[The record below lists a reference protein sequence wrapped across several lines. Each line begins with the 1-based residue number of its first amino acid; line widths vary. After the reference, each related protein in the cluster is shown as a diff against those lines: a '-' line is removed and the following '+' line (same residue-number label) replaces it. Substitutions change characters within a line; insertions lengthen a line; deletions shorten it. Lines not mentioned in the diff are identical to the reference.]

1 MTPHQILIV
10 AIRLLVIFWFFSI
23 LGQAGALLTT
33 IQNMAV
39 SSTPFVIS
47 LAVQIVAIVLLWLFP
62 STLAAKLLR
71 AGNVPV
77 QTSAVAFDEWRD
89 LVFVG
94 VGIFV
99 LARAIPDVIYWAIL
113 AVVPESNS
121 ASFTFEQKAG
131 AFTSLV
137 QLTIGLTLTLGASA
151 IASLIQK
158 GRRVG
163 VPVRQQSP

>member
-10 AIRLLVIFWFFSI
+10 GIRLLVILWFFSI
-23 LGQAGALLTT
+23 LGQAGALATT

-47 LAVQIVAIVLLWLFP
+47 LAVQIVAIVLLWMFP
-62 STLAAKLLR
+62 ATLAAKLLR

-99 LARAIPDVIYWAIL
+99 LARSIPDVIYWAIL
-113 AVVPESNS
+113 AAAPESNVPG
-121 ASFTFEQKAG
+121 FTLEQKVG
-131 AFTSLV
+131 AFTS
-137 QLTIGLTLTLGASA
+137 
-151 IASLIQK
+151 
-158 GRRVG
+158 
-163 VPVRQQSP
+163 

>member
-23 LGQAGALLTT
+23 LGHAGALLTT
-33 IQNMAV
+33 VQNMAI
-39 SSTPFVIS
+39 SSEPFVIS

-89 LVFVG
+89 LVFIG

-99 LARAIPDVIYWAIL
+99 LARALPDIIYWAIL
-113 AVVPESNS
+113 AAAPESTS
-121 ASFTFEQKAG
+121 PSFTFDQKVG

-137 QLTIGLTLTLGASA
+137 ELAIGLVLTLGASA
-151 IASLIQK
+151 IASLIQR

-163 VPVRQQSP
+163 VPMQQQ